1 MAQEQIT
8 TNDNVEPENNI
19 DNSEKVQVTMENK
32 LVSVLKTNVKQL
44 AEKWAVVKSVK
55 KTLENYKENIL
66 TKVSDVLKLNE
77 ESSLDTDLDI
87 TIDEEYVASLTDD
100 EKIIYY
106 HTLLDDIKNSKIEHE
121 KTVQMDENTYK
132 IDEKYEKLFNN
143 IKKRISK
150 IEKKKTLPVLV
161 EKVKKAN
168 YLDKIKRQLKKK
180 TVQIG
185 LGLGAMF
192 CVGFGLGRMSVK
204 TSPTQNVG
212 VTFDTL
218 DNNSQNDYVND
229 VVVKTIDEALENN
242 ENLESAATS
251 SNALKDDTSMLDDN
265 IQKAN
270 TPFGETF
277 TLKDNAKIFS
287 NYDSSIE
294 YNPMFKNDIYTTTG
308 VQLQLKDGNI
318 VEINYNDPN
327 AKEIV
332 EDLIQNGAVILAR
345 RAVANEG
352 LQDYF
357 QNGIDTG
364 VFFEQSINLANT
376 TSELQEIINDSL
388 SQGRGL

>member
-1 MAQEQIT
+1 
-8 TNDNVEPENNI
+8 
-19 DNSEKVQVTMENK
+19 
-32 LVSVLKTNVKQL
+32 
-44 AEKWAVVKSVK
+44 
-55 KTLENYKENIL
+55 
-66 TKVSDVLKLNE
+66 
-77 ESSLDTDLDI
+77 
-87 TIDEEYVASLTDD
+87 
-100 EKIIYY
+100 
-106 HTLLDDIKNSKIEHE
+106 
-121 KTVQMDENTYK
+121 
-132 IDEKYEKLFNN
+132 
-143 IKKRISK
+143 
-150 IEKKKTLPVLV
+150 
-161 EKVKKAN
+161 
-168 YLDKIKRQLKKK
+168 
-180 TVQIG
+180 
-185 LGLGAMF
+185 MF

-265 IQKAN
+265 FQKAN

-308 VQLQLKDGNI
+308 VQLQLKDGSI

-345 RAVANEG
+345 CAVANEG

-364 VFFEQSINLANT
+364 VFLEQSIDLSNA

>member
-1 MAQEQIT
+1 M
-8 TNDNVEPENNI
+8 
-19 DNSEKVQVTMENK
+19 
-32 LVSVLKTNVKQL
+32 
-44 AEKWAVVKSVK
+44 
-55 KTLENYKENIL
+55 
-66 TKVSDVLKLNE
+66 LKLNE

-265 IQKAN
+265 FQKAN

-308 VQLQLKDGNI
+308 VQLQLKDGSI

-345 RAVANEG
+345 CAVANEG

-364 VFFEQSINLANT
+364 VFLEQSIDLSNA

>member
-1 MAQEQIT
+1 M
-8 TNDNVEPENNI
+8 V
-19 DNSEKVQVTMENK
+19 
-32 LVSVLKTNVKQL
+32 
-44 AEKWAVVKSVK
+44 
-55 KTLENYKENIL
+55 
-66 TKVSDVLKLNE
+66 
-77 ESSLDTDLDI
+77 
-87 TIDEEYVASLTDD
+87 
-100 EKIIYY
+100 IIYY
-106 HTLLDDIKNSKIEHE
+106 HLLLDDIKNSKIEHE

-204 TSPTQNVG
+204 TTPNQNVG

-265 IQKAN
+265 FQKAN

-308 VQLQLKDGNI
+308 VQLQLKDGSI

-327 AKEIV
+327 AKAIV
-332 EDLIQNGAVILAR
+332 EDFIQNGAIIIAR

-352 LQDYF
+352 LQDYL

-364 VFFEQSINLANT
+364 VFFEQSINLENA